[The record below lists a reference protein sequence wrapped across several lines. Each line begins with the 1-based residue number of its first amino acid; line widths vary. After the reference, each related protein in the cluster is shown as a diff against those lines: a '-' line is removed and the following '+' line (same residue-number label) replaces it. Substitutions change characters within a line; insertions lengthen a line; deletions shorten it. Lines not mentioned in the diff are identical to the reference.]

1 MTTNWHEVCTFLVY
15 FTISQQM
22 SSIFLQTVIWF
33 NRSLFIS
40 AARHVD
46 KWGAINYMPIFNICT
61 KANIGVWWYHV
72 LRHTISCKTW
82 AWHQTVCKKNHPFF
96 APLSIWQIVRL
107 LYLCN
112 FYAPLWWHYRLFSS
126 RSNPILL
133 PKWRD

>member
-1 MTTNWHEVCTFLVY
+1 MTTNRHGVCTF
-15 FTISQQM
+15 F
-22 SSIFLQTVIWF
+22 SIFYNF
-33 NRSLFIS
+33 S
-40 AARHVD
+40 A
-46 KWGAINYMPIFNICT
+46 NEFNISPDCYLIQPQPSSFQQQDMLT
-61 KANIGVWWYHV
+61 NGEQLITCLFLIFAQKPTLVYHV

-133 PKWRD
+133 PK